1 MKTNP
6 VLAYNVTFMTEGKNS
21 FNNLKIT
28 HNEQNL
34 LHYDFH

>member
-1 MKTNP
+1 MKTIT
-6 VLAYNVTFMTEGKNS
+6 VLAYDVTFMTESKNS

-34 LHYDFH
+34 LHYEE